1 MFRIFA
7 AGPFI
12 GVLLMSTDAAGQLEL
27 GPLALTRIKC
37 QEGSFLIRL
46 AMNADSSARL

>member
-27 GPLALTRIKC
+27 GPLALKRIKC
-37 QEGSFLIRL
+37 QE
-46 AMNADSSARL
+46 SSLHDQIAKQWTNVRSS